1 MTNFMT
7 KNLFF
12 AEKYSFDL
20 QNIYVK
26 KEPES
31 VDYSNENSFSSS
43 FAKMDQTGIEPVVNI
58 VKFIDFT
65 VISIFHDKF
74 HDKIYLK

>member
-1 MTNFMT
+1 MRILMTNFMT

-31 VDYSNENSFSSS
+31 IDYSNENSFSGS
-43 FAKMDQTGIEPVVNI
+43 FAKMDQTGIEPVSKNQSPV
-58 VKFIDFT
+58 
-65 VISIFHDKF
+65 
-74 HDKIYLK
+74 LLRA